1 MLVQS
6 KLASGAFVIAVSLF
20 NTACT
25 TTVPGRQPMPHHSL
39 DRYQID
45 CSKKA
50 QQIAFLQSLR
60 PTRTEQI
67 AAGTANLT
75 APWMIVTDRQTYQYR
90 VDMHNGKTDW
100 TINQL
105 LMRLAHDC

>member
-1 MLVQS
+1 MSAQS
-6 KLASGAFVIAVSLF
+6 KLVFGAFVIVVSLF

-25 TTVPGRQPMPHHSL
+25 TAVPGRQPMPQHSL
-39 DRYQID
+39 DRFQID
-45 CSKKA
+45 CSKKS

-67 AAGTANLT
+67 SSGTANLT
-75 APWMIVTDRQTYQYR
+75 APWMIVTDRQTYQHR
-90 VDMHNGKTDW
+90 VDVHNGKIDW